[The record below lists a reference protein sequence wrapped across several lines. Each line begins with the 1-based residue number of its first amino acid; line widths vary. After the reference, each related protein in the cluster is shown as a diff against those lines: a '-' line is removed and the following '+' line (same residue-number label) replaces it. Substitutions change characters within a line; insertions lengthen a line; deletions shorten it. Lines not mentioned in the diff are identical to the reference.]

1 MNQPDQTTQPDS
13 TEEKGETPVTAQV
26 QVSDKEKRAGSFLK
40 TATRWLFGL
49 LIVFGLG
56 ALAVIFGLY
65 NPLQQTLK
73 QTQTDLT
80 AANQKITD
88 LESQVQKLT
97 PLESQNTA
105 LQKELDA
112 GTTHIKL
119 LTALADVNTARVA
132 LAKNDPAAA
141 KAALTNTAASIK
153 EIASLAGSS
162 QSDAVKTIQ
171 DRLDIVLGEIETDA
185 ATAQTDLEVMA
196 TKLLE
201 LEQALF
207 GQ

>member
-1 MNQPDQTTQPDS
+1 MDQTDQTTQPDAS
-13 TEEKGETPVTAQV
+13 EELNEASVVTQEKV
-26 QVSDKEKRAGSFLK
+26 VDKEKRAGSFLK

-65 NPLQQTLK
+65 NPLRQTLQQTEA
-73 QTQTDLT
+73 DL
-80 AANQKITD
+80 AVANQKIAD
-88 LESQVQKLT
+88 LESQIQKLT
-97 PLESQNTA
+97 PLESQNAA
-105 LQKELDA
+105 LQKEIDSA
-112 GTTHIKL
+112 NTHIKL
-119 LTALADVNTARVA
+119 LTALSDVDTARVA
-132 LAKNDPAAA
+132 LSQNDAAAA
-141 KAALTNTAASIK
+141 KTALTNTATTLR
-153 EIASLAGSS
+153 EIASLTGSS
-162 QSDAVKTIQ
+162 QGEAIKTIQ

-201 LEQALF
+201 MEKVLF

>member
-1 MNQPDQTTQPDS
+1 MNQTDQDIQPDS
-13 TEEKGETPVTAQV
+13 TEEKTEASVEAQAQV
-26 QVSDKEKRAGSFLK
+26 VDKEKRAGSFLK

-56 ALAVIFGLY
+56 ALAVIYGLY
-65 NPLQQTLK
+65 NPTRQTLR
-73 QTQTDLT
+73 QTQADLT
-80 AANQKITD
+80 VANQKISD

-97 PLESQNTA
+97 PLESQNAA
-105 LQKELDA
+105 LQKEVDA

-119 LTALADVNTARVA
+119 LTALADVDTARVA

-141 KAALTNTAASIK
+141 KTALTNTAAAIK

-162 QSDAVKTIQ
+162 QSEAVKTIQ
-171 DRLDIVLGEIETDA
+171 DRLDIVLGEIEADP

-201 LEQALF
+201 LEKALF
-207 GQ
+207 SQ